1 MENEI
6 LHFLKKSSFILFLV
20 FFSSLRITSQNP
32 KKDNRDA
39 IDKIKTHLSKK
50 QIESKI
56 IGYWKFKK
64 MTDSIGNPI
73 DENEIRPNVVFN
85 KDMSYFIIDNM
96 RDTLDKGVWHYDNKE
111 RQLKLIYDEPKYNV
125 PIKQLSPKLIKKLK
139 ENNRLIKSES
149 FFWEINKV
157 NKNELIL
164 IEHKPHNEF
173 ELKYNL
179 RVYKKDNKK
188 HVKIRNKNR

>member
-1 MENEI
+1 MKNEV
-6 LHFLKKSSFILFLV
+6 LHFLEKRSFILLLV

-32 KKDNRDA
+32 KKNNRNE

-50 QIESKI
+50 QIETRI
-56 IGYWKFKK
+56 IGHWEFKK
-64 MTDSIGNPI
+64 ITDSIGNSI

-85 KDMSYFIIDNM
+85 KDMSYLIIDNK
-96 RDTLDKGVWHYDNKE
+96 RDTLDKGIWHYDNKE

-139 ENNRLIKSES
+139 ENNRLIKSEC
-149 FFWEINKV
+149 FFWEINRV
-157 NKNELIL
+157 TKNELIL

-179 RVYKKDNKK
+179 RVYNK
-188 HVKIRNKNR
+188 RQ